1 MMKTPI
7 NAQTLRQ
14 HLTYNWWKY
23 ALVIVLGTLAVNL
36 YYTTSIYRPPEEK
49 KVELYIYGMADES
62 GLRQYMADVN
72 TSRMPDMEEMN
83 VVVMLQ
89 DESYGAAVL
98 STYMAAGEGDLYIL
112 PRDSFVSYASSGAF
126 LPLEEDEELM
136 ALFNEREISLQS
148 GWRRNSDEGVNH
160 LYGIPVN
167 KLPGLERYCRVEGG
181 FLSVLTANRND
192 ENVLKFLRILCG
204 DMVDAQEESE

>member
-1 MMKTPI
+1 MKTPI

-23 ALVIVLGTLAVNL
+23 ALVIVLGALAVNL
-36 YYTTSIYRPPEEK
+36 YYTTSTYRPPEEK
-49 KVELYIYGMADES
+49 KVDLYIYGLADDA
-62 GLRQYMADVN
+62 GLRQYMAGVN
-72 TSRMPDMEEMN
+72 EEQMPDMEEMD
-83 VVVMLQ
+83 VIVMVQ

-136 ALFNEREISLQS
+136 ALFNDREISLQS

-167 KLPGLERYCRVEGG
+167 KLPGLERYCRV
-181 FLSVLTANRND
+181 D
-192 ENVLKFLRILCG
+192 
-204 DMVDAQEESE
+204 

>member
-1 MMKTPI
+1 MKTPI

-23 ALVIVLGTLAVNL
+23 ALVIVLGALAVNL
-36 YYTTSIYRPPEEK
+36 YYTTSTYRPPEEK
-49 KVELYIYGMADES
+49 KVDLYIYGLADDA
-62 GLRQYMADVN
+62 GLRQYMAGVN
-72 TSRMPDMEEMN
+72 EEQMPDMEEMD
-83 VVVMLQ
+83 VIVMVQ

-136 ALFNEREISLQS
+136 ALFNDREISLQS

-167 KLPGLERYCRVEGG
+167 KLPGLERYCRVDGG
-181 FLSVLTANRND
+181 YLSVITANRNT
-192 ENVLKFLRILCG
+192 ENVMKFLRIFCS
-204 DMVDAQEESE
+204 DMLDAPEQNE